1 MPNPEP
7 SRLQEPLPRTGRLVV
22 ITGPSG
28 VGKST
33 IVRRVLE
40 RTDVVFSVSETT
52 RPPRPGEQDGREY
65 SFVDRG
71 TFEQMIARGEML
83 EWADVFGDYYG
94 TPADAVRRALAEGR
108 TVILEIDIQGG
119 LQVRRRA
126 PDATFILILPPGDDE
141 LRRRLAQRGT
151 ETAQAVRRRFNKAKD
166 EIRTAQASGAYT
178 NTVVNDNLDAAVEQV
193 VRILEM
199 ERPKE

>member
-83 EWADVFGDYYG
+83 EWADVFGNYYG